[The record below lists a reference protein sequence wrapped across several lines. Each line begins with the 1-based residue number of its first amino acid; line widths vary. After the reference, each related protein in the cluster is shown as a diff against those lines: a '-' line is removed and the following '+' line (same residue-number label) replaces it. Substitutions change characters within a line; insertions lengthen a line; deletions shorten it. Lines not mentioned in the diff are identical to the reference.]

1 MILINKAYL
10 DRFKKMNHEY
20 IYTVSKGIYLAFDD
34 EDLSYIGIEM
44 FYLPYN
50 HIEVEKQ
57 CELVLNEL
65 LSKGILESR

>member
-10 DRFKKMNHEY
+10 DRFKKIHCEY
-20 IYTVSKGIYLAFDD
+20 LYSVTKGIYLAFDL
-34 EDLSYIGIEM
+34 DLEYIGIEM

-57 CELVLNEL
+57 CESVLNEL